1 MALKKRRRRVH
12 LPTEPN
18 DHLPPPIPE
27 PPSNHPPYA
36 EMIYTAI
43 EALKEKDDSSKR
55 AIAKYIEQVYTQL
68 PPNHSN
74 LLTQHLTH
82 LKSRGLLQMV
92 KKSYALPRSVPVS
105 VPGPAPTE
113 GTSTVPTV
121 VVAITTTPR
130 PRGQPRKAQNP
141 VQNSPLPQDTINV
154 QVQQNAEPVWA
165 ALGLADEIGL
175 CKLQIKSRLF
185 EYLRLT
191 TVGVIGASNRT
202 PELLKMNPIGKVHF
216 ACSRL
221 TT

>member
-1 MALKKRRRRVH
+1 
-12 LPTEPN
+12 
-18 DHLPPPIPE
+18 
-27 PPSNHPPYA
+27 
-36 EMIYTAI
+36 MIYTAI
-43 EALKEKDDSSKR
+43 EALKEKDGSSKR

-92 KKSYALPRSVPVS
+92 KKSYGLPRSVPVS
-105 VPGPAPTE
+105 IPGPAPTE

-130 PRGQPRKAQNP
+130 PRGRPRKAQNP
-141 VQNSPLPQDTINV
+141 VQNSPLPQDTVNV

-175 CKLQIKSRLF
+175 CKLQMFFFHLF
-185 EYLRLT
+185 FK
-191 TVGVIGASNRT
+191 NF
-202 PELLKMNPIGKVHF
+202 N
-216 ACSRL
+216 
-221 TT
+221 

>member
-1 MALKKRRRRVH
+1 
-12 LPTEPN
+12 
-18 DHLPPPIPE
+18 
-27 PPSNHPPYA
+27 
-36 EMIYTAI
+36 MIYTAI
-43 EALKEKDDSSKR
+43 EALKEKDGSSKR

-92 KKSYALPRSVPVS
+92 KNSYGLPRSVPVS

-113 GTSTVPTV
+113 GTSVVPAA

-130 PRGQPRKAQNP
+130 PRGRPHKAQNP
-141 VQNSPLPQDTINV
+141 VQNSPLPQDIVNV
-154 QVQQNAEPVWA
+154 QVQQNAEPVWT
-165 ALGLADEIGL
+165 ALGLADEIG
-175 CKLQIKSRLF
+175 KSRLF

-191 TVGVIGASNRT
+191 TIGIIGASNKT
-202 PELLKMNPIGKVHF
+202 PELLKMNPIGKVRF

>member
-1 MALKKRRRRVH
+1 
-12 LPTEPN
+12 
-18 DHLPPPIPE
+18 
-27 PPSNHPPYA
+27 
-36 EMIYTAI
+36 MIYTAI
-43 EALKEKDDSSKR
+43 EALKEKDGSSKR

-130 PRGQPRKAQNP
+130 PRGRPRKAQNP
-141 VQNSPLPQDTINV
+141 VQNSPLAQDTVNV

-165 ALGLADEIGL
+165 ALGLADEIG
-175 CKLQIKSRLF
+175 KSKLF